1 MEDNKNIL
9 NTEIDAEQ
17 IEDTSVE
24 EVTEENV
31 EADATCNSEE
41 SVLNSDF
48 EEFNSALELIQE
60 NDIILSKKKKTLL
73 QVPIIISLVLVL
85 GLVAGLFVMKGFF
98 NTSVVGTWIINDQ
111 STPDEATK
119 TTEEVD
125 PNINYYTFKDD
136 GTALISLG
144 TMRMVGTYE
153 IIDGKDGSD
162 DTINIDIPNALQ
174 NSFTFKVNGN
184 IFTGRTLVLESEY
197 YNKGLEFKSAKLIT
211 PEIKPDPKFKPNDK
225 LIGTWTYNDGYN
237 KLSYEFNKDGTALF
251 NQYDILY
258 ADATY
263 TYTDEKIVL
272 TYYISAVETGDM
284 EIKYVAE
291 DDKLIINGYA
301 YNKENP
307 ASADQL

>member
-48 EEFNSALELIQE
+48 DEINSALELIQE
-60 NDIILSKKKKTLL
+60 NDIILSKKKKPLL

-85 GLVAGLFVMKGFF
+85 ALAAGLFVMKGFF
-98 NTSVVGTWIINDQ
+98 NTSVVGTWIINEQ

-119 TTEEVD
+119 ATEEVD
-125 PNINYYTFKDD
+125 PNVNYYTFEDD

-144 TMRMVGTYE
+144 TMRMVGTYK
-153 IIDGKDGSD
+153 ITDGKDS
-162 DTINIDIPNALQ
+162 DTIDIDIPNALQ
-174 NSFTFKVNGN
+174 NSFTFKVSGN
-184 IFTGRTLVLESEY
+184 IFTGRTLVLESSY
-197 YNKGLEFKSAKLIT
+197 YNQAWEFKSTKLVT

-237 KLSYEFNKDGTALF
+237 KFSYKFNEDGTALF
-251 NQYDILY
+251 NQYDLLY
-258 ADATY
+258 ADASY

-272 TYYISAVETGDM
+272 TYYVSAVETGEM
-284 EIKYVAE
+284 EIKYLAE

-301 YNKENP
+301 YYKENP
-307 ASADQL
+307 ASADQLK